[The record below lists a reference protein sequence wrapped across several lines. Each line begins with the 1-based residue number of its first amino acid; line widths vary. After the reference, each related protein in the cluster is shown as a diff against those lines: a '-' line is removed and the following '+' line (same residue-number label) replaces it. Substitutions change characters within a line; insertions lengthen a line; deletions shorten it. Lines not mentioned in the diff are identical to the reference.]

1 MRQNISGAFFATFFL
16 ATRARSTVLVSTA
29 SARVFVILEFDSLS
43 SQEESQEETGLGLN
57 LVNFR
62 KYLVLAGVTV
72 FAAAGDSML
81 SHGMKQTGSISV
93 HHLQGVIFAVL
104 NPWVA
109 IGILLL
115 LAFFATY
122 MTALSW
128 ADLTYVLPAT
138 SLGYVLLALVARFVL
153 HEHVSPLRWL
163 GIALIT
169 GGVGFVAGGPE
180 LTHHPHTTAPA
191 DETCAVAAAVE
202 APPFDAAQ
210 GKLLAKD
217 ARNGAPQVGMTGKL

>member
-1 MRQNISGAFFATFFL
+1 
-16 ATRARSTVLVSTA
+16 
-29 SARVFVILEFDSLS
+29 
-43 SQEESQEETGLGLN
+43 
-57 LVNFR
+57 VNFR

-81 SHGMKQTGSISV
+81 SHGMKQTGSISLN
-93 HHLQGVIFAVL
+93 HLQGVIFAIT

-138 SLGYVLLALVARFVL
+138 SLGYVLLALVARFLL
-153 HEHVSPLRWL
+153 HEQVSPMRWL

-169 GGVGFVAGGPE
+169 GGVGFIAGGPA
-180 LTHHPHTTAPA
+180 LTEHPYVKP
-191 DETCAVAAAVE
+191 DERAQETLEMAAA
-202 APPFDAAQ
+202 AQ
-210 GKLLAKD
+210 SSSRDSPQSMLLPRDTK
-217 ARNGAPQVGMTGKL
+217 NGAPTRVQS

>member
-1 MRQNISGAFFATFFL
+1 
-16 ATRARSTVLVSTA
+16 
-29 SARVFVILEFDSLS
+29 
-43 SQEESQEETGLGLN
+43 
-57 LVNFR
+57 
-62 KYLVLAGVTV
+62 
-72 FAAAGDSML
+72 ML
-81 SHGMKQTGSISV
+81 SHGMKQTGNISLS
-93 HHLQGVIFAVL
+93 HLQGVILAVL

-109 IGILLL
+109 VGILLL

-169 GGVGFVAGGPE
+169 GGVGFIAGGPE
-180 LTHHPHTTAPA
+180 VTVHEQSAEQVEDGSRAT
-191 DETCAVAAAVE
+191 AAASGVE
-202 APPFDAAQ
+202 
-210 GKLLAKD
+210 L
-217 ARNGAPQVGMTGKL
+217 

>member
-1 MRQNISGAFFATFFL
+1 M
-16 ATRARSTVLVSTA
+16 
-29 SARVFVILEFDSLS
+29 
-43 SQEESQEETGLGLN
+43 
-57 LVNFR
+57 NFR
-62 KYLVLAGVTV
+62 KYLVLAGVTL

-81 SHGMKQTGSISV
+81 SHGMKQTGSISLD
-93 HHLQGVIFAVL
+93 HLQGVIFAVL

-109 IGILLL
+109 MGIVLL

-153 HEHVSPLRWL
+153 HEQVTPMRWL

-169 GGVGFVAGGPE
+169 SGVGFVASGPE
-180 LTHHPHTTAPA
+180 LTRHDHEEAE
-191 DETCAVAAAVE
+191 DEPVRTQPLVVAAKSTGVE
-202 APPFDAAQ
+202 S
-210 GKLLAKD
+210 
-217 ARNGAPQVGMTGKL
+217 

>member
-1 MRQNISGAFFATFFL
+1 
-16 ATRARSTVLVSTA
+16 
-29 SARVFVILEFDSLS
+29 
-43 SQEESQEETGLGLN
+43 
-57 LVNFR
+57 VNFR

-81 SHGMKQTGSISV
+81 SHGMKQVGSISV
-93 HHLQGVIFAVL
+93 SRLQSVIFAVL

-128 ADLTYVLPAT
+128 ADLPYVLPAT
-138 SLGYVLLALVARFVL
+138 SLGYVILALVARFVL
-153 HEHVSPLRWL
+153 HEHVSPLRWT

-169 GGVGFVAGGPE
+169 GGVGFIAGGPE
-180 LTHHPHTTAPA
+180 LTKHPHEAESV
-191 DETCAVAAAVE
+191 DQLSAVAAS
-202 APPFDAAQ
+202 PPIGSAQ

-217 ARNGAPQVGMTGKL
+217 ARNGAPKVGVTGEL

>member
-1 MRQNISGAFFATFFL
+1 
-16 ATRARSTVLVSTA
+16 
-29 SARVFVILEFDSLS
+29 
-43 SQEESQEETGLGLN
+43 
-57 LVNFR
+57 VNFR

-81 SHGMKQTGSISV
+81 SHGMKQVGSISV
-93 HHLQGVIFAVL
+93 HHLQSVIFAVL

-163 GIALIT
+163 GIVLIT
-169 GGVGFVAGGPE
+169 GGVGFIAGGPS
-180 LTHHPHTTAPA
+180 LTEHGHTAAPV
-191 DETCAVAAAVE
+191 DEPCAVAAS
-202 APPFDAAQ
+202 P
-210 GKLLAKD
+210 LLAKD
-217 ARNGAPQVGMTGKL
+217 ARNGAPRVGVTGKS

>member
-1 MRQNISGAFFATFFL
+1 M
-16 ATRARSTVLVSTA
+16 
-29 SARVFVILEFDSLS
+29 
-43 SQEESQEETGLGLN
+43 
-57 LVNFR
+57 NFR

-93 HHLQGVIFAVL
+93 HHLQDVIYAVL

-109 IGILLL
+109 FGILLL

-138 SLGYVLLALVARFVL
+138 SLGYVILALVARFVL

-180 LTHHPHTTAPA
+180 LTKHEHPEPA
-191 DETCAVAAAVE
+191 DELSTVADS
-202 APPFDAAQ
+202 P
-210 GKLLAKD
+210 LLAKD
-217 ARNGAPQVGMTGKL
+217 AGNGAPEVGVSGKL